1 MVAFKIPHTYICQNR
16 VVEPLSK
23 YLTIFKKLH
32 VDRSHG
38 IAPHKPILLLSI
50 LQSFQKRLYT
60 SQRIYITP
68 ELVSLF
74 KANWNLLVITRHDCK
89 ISYPFYYLKGDK
101 FWKLIPK
108 EGFENINEMGSIM
121 NSFSNL
127 NAAIECANI
136 DADLCELM
144 KDNKSNALLQQQLLD
159 EFFPATK
166 SNIGKVSYEQQ
177 QLFTDIE
184 GRILKEDAAVYRE
197 EIKELIEE
205 KNEEEIYLRGSM
217 FKREIPKIY
226 NNTCCISGMKIDATI
241 NVSMIDACHIVPF
254 SESYDDTIT
263 NGIAL
268 CPNLHRAF
276 DRGLITI
283 TDDFRVLVSSSFV
296 EGAANYSIRAFQGT
310 QILLPKSERY
320 FPKKENMGWHRAN
333 KFVN

>member
-1 MVAFKIPHTYICQNR
+1 M
-16 VVEPLSK
+16 
-23 YLTIFKKLH
+23 
-32 VDRSHG
+32 DRSHG
-38 IAPHKPILLLSI
+38 IAPHKPVLLISV
-50 LQSFQKRLYT
+50 LQSFQKGLYT
-60 SQRIYITP
+60 NQRIYITP

-101 FWKLIPK
+101 FWRLIPK
-108 EGFENINEMGSIM
+108 EGFENIDKMGSIM

-127 NAAIECANI
+127 NAAIEYAVI
-136 DADLCELM
+136 DADLYELM
-144 KDNKSNALLQQQLLD
+144 KDKKSNALLQQQLLD
-159 EFFPATK
+159 EFFPVTK
-166 SNIGKVSYEQQ
+166 SNISKAYSQQQ
-177 QLFTDIE
+177 QLFSDIE
-184 GRILKEDAAVYRE
+184 GRILKEDAEVYRK

-241 NVSMIDACHIVPF
+241 SVSMIDACHIVPF
-254 SESYDDTIT
+254 SESYDDTIS

-276 DRGLITI
+276 DRGLIAI
-283 TDDFRVLVSSSFV
+283 TDDYRVMVSSSFI
-296 EGAANYSIRAFQGT
+296 EDSANYSIRTFNDAK
-310 QILLPKSERY
+310 ILLPKSERY

-333 KFVN
+333 IFVN